1 MLQPDTSSAFVLQ
14 AALRSELSISASP
27 QSRASSRPNCHL
39 AGGFAKFSTAMALHE
54 QLKKILVC
62 PVCHTSLRSIGDDEA
77 LECTSCGRRYP
88 VRDGIPVMLPE
99 EATPPTNA
107 SSPKA

>member
-1 MLQPDTSSAFVLQ
+1 MRRDISSALFSP
-14 AALRSELSISASP
+14 AALRSELSTSASP
-27 QSRASSRPNCHL
+27 QSRARSRANCHL

-54 QLKKILVC
+54 QLKKVLVC
-62 PVCHTSLRSIGDDEA
+62 PVCRTLLRSIGDDEA

-107 SSPKA
+107 SSQKA